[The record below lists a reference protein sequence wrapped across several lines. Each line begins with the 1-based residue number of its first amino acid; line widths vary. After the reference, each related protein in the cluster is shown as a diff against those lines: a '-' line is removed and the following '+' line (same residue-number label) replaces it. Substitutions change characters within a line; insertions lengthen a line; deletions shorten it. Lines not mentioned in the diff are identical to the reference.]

1 MKTLEQLKPEIHSWI
16 AALASLRDLVEYRNS
31 LVGKKGILTEMLKN
45 VASLSPEEKK
55 TFGKSLNEL
64 RADVELEMAAK
75 EKEIRE
81 TELQH
86 AENRFIDMTV
96 PAKAQGRTQHPIK
109 IVQSQLIDVVAR
121 MGFDVHR
128 TPNIAT
134 EYENFDALNIPS
146 WHPARDMQDTFWLK
160 DGRVMATHTSCLQNE
175 LLKTKT
181 PPFRAVYF
189 GPCFRNEKIDATHDI
204 LFEQMEFM
212 VVGDNINIGHLKHTI
227 LTMLKELFGYEPKI
241 RMRPGYFP
249 FVEPGIEVDLWW
261 EKDGKGRWLEFM
273 GCGLIHPNV
282 LREGGLDP
290 EKYSGFAG
298 GFGLTRLAMIRYGI
312 NDIRLFHENKIEFLE
327 QFTVG

>member
-1 MKTLEQLKPEIHSWI
+1 MKTLEQLKPEIHAGI
-16 AALASLRDLVEYRNS
+16 AALASLRDLIEYRNS

-86 AENRFIDMTV
+86 AENRFIDMTI
-96 PAKAQGRTQHPIK
+96 PAKSQGRVQHPIK

-261 EKDGKGRWLEFM
+261 ERDGKGRWLEFM

-282 LREGGLDP
+282 MKQGGVDP
-290 EKYSGFAG
+290 ERYSGFAG

-312 NDIRLFHENKIEFLE
+312 SDIRLFHENKIEFLE

>member
-1 MKTLEQLKPEIHSWI
+1 MNLEQLKPEISAGI
-16 AALASLRDLVEYRNS
+16 SALSSLRDLIEYRNS
-31 LVGKKGILTEMLKN
+31 LVGKKGTLTEMLKN

-64 RADVELEMAAK
+64 RTDVESQLAVK

-81 TELQH
+81 NELKT

-96 PAKAQGRTQHPIK
+96 PAKANGRTQHPIK
-109 IVQSQLIDVVAR
+109 IVQSDIIDIVTR
-121 MGFDVHR
+121 MGFSLWR
-128 TPNIAT
+128 SPTIST
-134 EYENFDALNIPS
+134 EFQNFDALNIPS
-146 WHPARDMQDTFWLK
+146 WHPARDMQDTFWLT
-160 DGRVMATHTSCLQNE
+160 DGRVLSTQTSCLQNH
-175 LLKTKT
+175 LIKTQPK
-181 PPFRAVYF
+181 PLRAMVLGSVY
-189 GPCFRNEKIDATHDI
+189 RNEKIDATHDI
-204 LFEQMEFM
+204 MFEQVEGI
-212 VVGDNINIGHLKHTI
+212 VVDKNINIGHLKGTITTI
-227 LTMLKELFGYEPKI
+227 LTELFGYTPKF

-273 GCGLIHPNV
+273 GSGLIHPNV
-282 LREGGLDP
+282 LRQADVDTEV
-290 EKYSGFAG
+290 YSGFAF

>member
-1 MKTLEQLKPEIHSWI
+1 MHIEKLKPEIHAGI
-16 AALASLRDLVEYRNS
+16 AALTSLKQLVEYRNA
-31 LVGKKGILTEMLKN
+31 LVGKKGTLTEMLKN

-55 TFGKSLNEL
+55 TSGKALNEL
-64 RADVELEMAAK
+64 RTEVEAELAKK

-81 TELQH
+81 TELKT
-86 AENRFIDMTV
+86 AENQFIDMTV
-96 PAKAQGRTQHPIK
+96 PAKTFGRAQHPIK
-109 IVQSQLIDVVAR
+109 IVQSDLIDVVSR

-146 WHPARDMQDTFWLK
+146 WHPARDMQDTFWLQ

-212 VVGDNINIGHLKHTI
+212 VVGENINIGHLKHTV
-227 LTMLKELFGYEPKI
+227 LSMLKELFGYEPKI

-261 EKDGKGRWLEFM
+261 ERDGKGRWLEFM

-282 LREGGLDP
+282 LKEGGVDSK
-290 EKYSGFAG
+290 KYSGFAG

>member
-1 MKTLEQLKPEIHSWI
+1 MNLEQLKPEISAGI
-16 AALASLRDLVEYRNS
+16 SALSSLRDLIEYRNS
-31 LVGKKGILTEMLKN
+31 LVGKKGTLTEMLKN

-64 RADVELEMAAK
+64 RTDVESQLAVK

-81 TELQH
+81 NELKT

-96 PAKAQGRTQHPIK
+96 PAKANGRTQHPIK
-109 IVQSQLIDVVAR
+109 IVQSDIIDIVTR
-121 MGFDVHR
+121 MGFSLWR
-128 TPNIAT
+128 SPTIST
-134 EYENFDALNIPS
+134 EFQNFDALNIPS
-146 WHPARDMQDTFWLK
+146 WHPARDMQDTFWLT
-160 DGRVMATHTSCLQNE
+160 DGRVLSTQTSCLQNH
-175 LLKTKT
+175 LIKTQPK
-181 PPFRAVYF
+181 PLRAMVLGSVY
-189 GPCFRNEKIDATHDI
+189 RNEKIDATHDI
-204 LFEQMEFM
+204 MFEQVEGI
-212 VVGDNINIGHLKHTI
+212 VVDKNINIGHLKGTITTI
-227 LTMLKELFGYEPKI
+227 LTELFGYTPKF

-273 GCGLIHPNV
+273 GSGLIHPNV
-282 LREGGLDP
+282 LRQADVDP
-290 EKYSGFAG
+290 EVYSGFAF